1 MRYMFIC
8 QFFNWNPNFEVA
20 RVKKAIP
27 SVQMNLENDNPMDLD
42 RELFIVLQYAHDTC
56 LHDIFSRGIEILML

>member
-1 MRYMFIC
+1 MT
-8 QFFNWNPNFEVA
+8 
-20 RVKKAIP
+20 KAIL